1 MTGKFLIRS
10 VGVLTCMAIV
20 ATGWDAE
27 AGWRRHHHRRAAC
40 CEPVCCEP
48 VCCEPVCCEPVCC
61 EPVRCEP
68 ICCEPVSQPV
78 CCEPVRET
86 VCCETV
92 IMAPAPIC
100 CTNRVVVTEKALP
113 SSQAS
118 IIKTE
123 PSQQVTAGRST
134 MAKAASLKR

>member
-48 VCCEPVCCEPVCC
+48 VYEPVCCEPVY
-61 EPVRCEP
+61 
-68 ICCEPVSQPV
+68 QPV

-92 IMAPAPIC
+92 IVAPAPIC
-100 CTNRVVVTEKALP
+100 CTSSIVVAEKAAP
-113 SSQAS
+113 SGQVS

-123 PSQQVTAGRST
+123 SSQQANAARST
-134 MAKAASLKR
+134 MAKATSLKR

>member
-48 VCCEPVCCEPVCC
+48 VYEPVCCEPVY
-61 EPVRCEP
+61 
-68 ICCEPVSQPV
+68 QPV

-92 IMAPAPIC
+92 IVAPAPTC
-100 CTNRVVVTEKALP
+100 CTNSVVVAEKALP
-113 SSQAS
+113 SGQVS

-123 PSQQVTAGRST
+123 SSKQAKADRST
-134 MAKAASLKR
+134 IAKAASLKR

>member
-40 CEPVCCEP
+40 CAPVCCEPVCCEP

-61 EPVRCEP
+61 EPVR
-68 ICCEPVSQPV
+68 
-78 CCEPVRET
+78 ET

-92 IMAPAPIC
+92 IVAPAPIC
-100 CTNRVVVTEKALP
+100 CTNRVVVAEKALP
-113 SSQAS
+113 SSQVS
-118 IIKTE
+118 IIQTE
-123 PSQQVTAGRST
+123 PSQQATADRST

>member
-1 MTGKFLIRS
+1 MTGTFLIRS
-10 VGVLTCMAIV
+10 IGVLTCMAVV

-48 VCCEPVCCEPVCC
+48 AYE
-61 EPVRCEP
+61 
-68 ICCEPVSQPV
+68 PV

-92 IMAPAPIC
+92 IVVPASSC
-100 CTNRVVVTEKALP
+100 CSSSIVVAERALP
-113 SSQAS
+113 SGQVSVM
-118 IIKTE
+118 KTE
-123 PSQQVTAGRST
+123 SSQQANAVHGTT
-134 MAKAASLKR
+134 TKTVSLKR

>member
-1 MTGKFLIRS
+1 MTGTYLIRS
-10 VGVLTCMAIV
+10 VGVITCMAVI

-48 VCCEPVCCEPVCC
+48 VRETVCC
-61 EPVRCEP
+61 EPVRET
-68 ICCEPVSQPV
+68 V

-92 IMAPAPIC
+92 VVTPVRACCNDLLVVAEPAPA
-100 CTNRVVVTEKALP
+100 NGQVSVM
-113 SSQAS
+113 
-118 IIKTE
+118 KTE
-123 PSQQVTAGRST
+123 DAQQSAAARGTTAAT
-134 MAKAASLKR
+134 VSLKR

>member
-10 VGVLTCMAIV
+10 VGVLTCMAVIG
-20 ATGWDAE
+20 AGWDAE

-48 VCCEPVCCEPVCC
+48 VCCAPAPA
-61 EPVRCEP
+61 P
-68 ICCEPVSQPV
+68 I

-92 IMAPAPIC
+92 IVVPASTC
-100 CTNRVVVTEKALP
+100 CSSSIVVAEKALP
-113 SSQAS
+113 SGQVAVM
-118 IIKTE
+118 KTE
-123 PSQQVTAGRST
+123 SSQQANAVRGTT
-134 MAKAASLKR
+134 TKAVSLKR

>member
-48 VCCEPVCCEPVCC
+48 VYEPVCCEPVY
-61 EPVRCEP
+61 
-68 ICCEPVSQPV
+68 QPV

-92 IMAPAPIC
+92 IVAPAPTC
-100 CTNRVVVTEKALP
+100 CTSSVVIAEKALP
-113 SSQAS
+113 SGQVS

-123 PSQQVTAGRST
+123 SSQQANADRST
-134 MAKAASLKR
+134 MVKAASLKR

>member
-1 MTGKFLIRS
+1 MTSKYLIRS
-10 VGVLTCMAIV
+10 VGVLTCMAVV

-48 VCCEPVCCEPVCC
+48 VYEPVCC
-61 EPVRCEP
+61 EPVRETA
-68 ICCEPVSQPV
+68 

-92 IMAPAPIC
+92 IVVPATTC
-100 CTNRVVVTEKALP
+100 CTNSIVVTEKAATNVQASVMKTE
-113 SSQAS
+113 SSQQA
-118 IIKTE
+118 
-123 PSQQVTAGRST
+123 TAARGT
-134 MAKAASLKR
+134 TAKAASLTR